1 MQIFHYQFI
10 HNALF
15 ASVLLAVVVGFIG
28 TYIVARRLVFLSGG
42 ITHASFGGIGLGW
55 YLGISPILGAAIFA
69 VLSAL
74 GFEAITRRRTL
85 REDSAIG
92 LLWALG
98 MAMGVFFV
106 FLTPG
111 YAPNLMSYL
120 FGNILTISHT
130 DIALL
135 LALVVAVGL
144 FFALFYR
151 PILFVAFDSRYAMS
165 QRPTGAML
173 IDYVLKILVA
183 LSIVFS
189 IRAVGIILLIS
200 LLTAPANIANLLT
213 RRFLPMVAIAAL
225 TALLALL
232 IGLALS
238 YGLNVPSGAAV
249 VLVLVVLYVLMRV
262 AVGMHRAA
270 MCRKQ

>member
-1 MQIFHYQFI
+1 MEILSYQFMQ
-10 HNALF
+10 NALL
-15 ASVLLAVVVGFIG
+15 ASVLLAVVVGFVG

-55 YLGISPILGAAIFA
+55 YLGISPILGAAVFA

-98 MAMGVFFV
+98 MALGVFFV

-120 FGNILTISHT
+120 FGNILTISRT

-135 LALVVAVGL
+135 LALVVVVGL
-144 FFALFYR
+144 FFGLFYR

-173 IDYVLKILVA
+173 IDYALKILVA
-183 LSIVFS
+183 LSIVLS

-213 RRFLPMVAIAAL
+213 RRFLPMVAIAGA

-232 IGLALS
+232 IGLGLS

-249 VLVLVVLYVLMRV
+249 VLVLVVFY
-262 AVGMHRAA
+262 AVVRGVVGIARAA
-270 MCRKQ
+270 KCNK